1 MTQRKQLPEFSFTNL
16 LKGFIFSNVGEAKGT
31 LLKRFVSSKMAF
43 ECTISTSESICF
55 GELRKCPSALWA
67 YIESGIGFW
76 LSGKDL
82 RQRWFVYCQAG
93 LKTIGLEYMPEK
105 DGVAWRMEWD
115 GPEVE
120 TSWNWKGPAFC
131 YLMKESYRSFPKLT
145 ARIRHHI
152 FQHLLLQFTF
162 CHTTTS
168 KSEKFSQNR
177 NQKAFSL
184 HDNFFTR
191 PNKTLWD
198 SNAKSILKEAIT
210 NSGYISSQRV
220 LSRETYVQMNYV
232 FYFNDFITV
241 PQSFSTFE
249 KSNNWTYQ
257 NPILFLIVIQFH

>member
-82 RQRWFVYCQAG
+82 RKRWFVYCQAG

-115 GPEVE
+115 GRRLKPCGIEKERRSITWWRSRIFHFLSWQPESDVMTVFFARRDNTFWDSKTNSILQHSITASE
-120 TSWNWKGPAFC
+120 TSLIKAFLSGGTITYLFILTASCLQKMILSLYSGNWALFQVKDINWK
-131 YLMKESYRSFPKLT
+131 YDNSTQY
-145 ARIRHHI
+145 I
-152 FQHLLLQFTF
+152 FL
-162 CHTTTS
+162 
-168 KSEKFSQNR
+168 
-177 NQKAFSL
+177 
-184 HDNFFTR
+184 
-191 PNKTLWD
+191 
-198 SNAKSILKEAIT
+198 
-210 NSGYISSQRV
+210 
-220 LSRETYVQMNYV
+220 
-232 FYFNDFITV
+232 YF
-241 PQSFSTFE
+241 
-249 KSNNWTYQ
+249 
-257 NPILFLIVIQFH
+257 H